1 MRAMKKILLILL
13 IVVFTACNNN
23 GVTEKEVQSV
33 KKALDFY
40 SGICN
45 RIKGFSIKNGVE
57 EKYFELEIS
66 KSKLIESYSNMLE
79 MPASNIAYLFY
90 SNLGNEQS
98 KYNQIKV
105 KINLN
110 NGKSFES
117 AYPAIEIK
125 EVEDFIPML
134 NDVTL
139 KIKLKDY
146 KGLMSLFDTNIVSGL
161 NENQL
166 KFYCAPI
173 DSAYGEIKES
183 QFQGYAFFN
192 SKTEKR
198 EMIHLAGILVRQKSN
213 TPISLFIDRKSKKIL
228 TMKFKF

>member
-1 MRAMKKILLILL
+1 MKKILAILL

-33 KKALDFY
+33 KKVLDFY
-40 SGICN
+40 GGVCN
-45 RIKGFSIKNGVE
+45 RIKGFSITNGVK
-57 EKYFELEIS
+57 EKYFELEMS
-66 KSKLIESYSNMLE
+66 KSELIESYSNMLE
-79 MPASNIAYLFY
+79 MPASNVAYLFY
-90 SNLGNEQS
+90 SNLGSEQS

-117 AYPAIEIK
+117 AYPAAEIK
-125 EVEDFIPML
+125 EVENFIPVL
-134 NDVTL
+134 NDVSL

-146 KGLMSLFDTNIVSGL
+146 KGLMLLFDTNLVSGL

-166 KFYCAPI
+166 KSYCSPS
-173 DSAYGEIKES
+173 DSAYGKIKET
-183 QFQGYAFFN
+183 QFQGYAFFK
-192 SKTEKR
+192 SETDKR
-198 EMIHLAGILVRQKSN
+198 EMVHLAGILVRQNNN